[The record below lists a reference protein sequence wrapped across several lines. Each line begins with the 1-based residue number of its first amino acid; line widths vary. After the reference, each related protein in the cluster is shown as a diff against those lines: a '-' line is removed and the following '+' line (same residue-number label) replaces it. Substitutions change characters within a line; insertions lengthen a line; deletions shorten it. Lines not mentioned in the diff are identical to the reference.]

1 MYYLVTCF
9 ASGFVS
15 TVREWLIRNDCTADE
30 IAAFLLDMIRRFEA
44 YLP

>member
-9 ASGFVS
+9 ARWFVS
-15 TVREWLIRNDCTADE
+15 TVREWLIQDDCIPGE